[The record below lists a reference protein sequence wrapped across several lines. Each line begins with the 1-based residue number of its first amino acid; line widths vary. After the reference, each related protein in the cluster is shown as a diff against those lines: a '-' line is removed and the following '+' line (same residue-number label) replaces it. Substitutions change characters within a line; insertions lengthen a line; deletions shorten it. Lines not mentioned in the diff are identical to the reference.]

1 MRFPHSR
8 RRKKWNIRLTPLI
21 IPVLII
27 SVGIFLVFVNT
38 RLNPIFL
45 DYAKVQTNKIA
56 SLVISRA
63 TNSRVTNVMDVND
76 IIEEVPS
83 ESSNMVTTRFNTEI
97 INRVRADTTTL
108 VQSHLEQAEQGN
120 LELLPETEYDFDH
133 DAMQEKGG
141 IVFYVPLGQAA
152 NIPLIGNLGPKI
164 PIRFH
169 LIGNV
174 ESNIGTDIREFGIN
188 NAYVEVYI
196 HMKVNVQIIIP
207 MATTSSVVEQRI
219 PVAIGLVKG
228 PVPHIYTSGESSAAP
243 SVEVPLPLPDDKPPE

>member
-8 RRKKWNIRLTPLI
+8 RRRGLNFRLAPLI

-27 SVGIFLVFVNT
+27 SVGIFLVFVNS

-45 DYAKVQTNKIA
+45 EYAEVQTKKIA

-63 TNSRVTNVMDVND
+63 INSRVTNVMDVND
-76 IIEEVPS
+76 IIEEVPT
-83 ESSNMVTTRFNTEI
+83 ESTNMVTTRFNTEI

-120 LELLPETEYDFDH
+120 LELLPEGEFDFDAE
-133 DAMQEKGG
+133 AMQKKGG
-141 IVFYVPLGQAA
+141 IVFFIPLGQAA

-174 ESNIGTDIREFGIN
+174 ESSIGTDIREFGIN

-207 MATTSSVVEQRI
+207 LATTTSVVEQRI

-228 PVPHIYTSGESSAAP
+228 PVPHIYTSGDGSAAP
-243 SVEVPLPLPDDKPPE
+243 SVEVPIPLPDEDPPE

>member
-8 RRKKWNIRLTPLI
+8 RRRWNFRLPSLI
-21 IPVLII
+21 LPVIII
-27 SVGIFLVFVNT
+27 SVGIFLVFVNS

-45 DYAKVQTNKIA
+45 DYAEVQTQKIA

-63 TNSRVTNVMDVND
+63 INSRVTNVMDVND

-83 ESSNMVTTRFNTEI
+83 ESTNMVTTRFNTEI

-120 LELLPETEYDFDH
+120 LELLPENEFEFDE
-133 DAMQEKGG
+133 ATMEEKGG
-141 IVFYVPLGQAA
+141 IVFYVPLGQAT
-152 NIPLIGNLGPKI
+152 NIPLLGNLGPKI

-174 ESNIGTDIREFGIN
+174 ESSIGTDIREFGIN
-188 NAYVEVYI
+188 NAYVEVFIY
-196 HMKVNVQIIIP
+196 MKVNVQIIIP
-207 MATTSSVVEQRI
+207 LATTSSVVEQRI

-228 PVPHIYTSGESSAAP
+228 PVPHIFTSGDGSAAP
-243 SVEVPLPLPDDKPPE
+243 SIEVPIPIPEENPPE